1 MDLLKCRVCGFGM
14 SVSLGNIPDCGY
26 FAGQP
31 VSPPINGGKLWVCND
46 CGSMYRHPTLS
57 QSDYISLYEKAPG
70 TFWAKGEEERNDF
83 KLIYKFLDNHTGGSI
98 LDVGCY
104 SGNFLAGLPEKFE
117 KFGIELSDSA
127 SSEANLKGI
136 KVLGKALSDLDS
148 NLVFDVVVLI
158 DVIEHLLDV
167 KGIMNQ
173 AISRVKENGLLVIS
187 TGNPGCYFWRRLY
200 KSMFWYS
207 LPAEHLTFPSFKF
220 YHEFSVQN
228 GLRPPEQ
235 ICFRYLNINLTERL
249 SKILRSAPLL
259 LTPGLY
265 QRLRK
270 IYRYLK
276 NSTPASCATNP
287 VNMAGVFSDHHLAI
301 FRK

>member
-1 MDLLKCRVCGFGM
+1 MDLLKCRVCKLGTP
-14 SVSLGNIPDCGY
+14 VSLGNIPDCGY

-31 VSPPINGGKLWVCND
+31 VSPPINGGNLWVCNE
-46 CGSMYRHPTLS
+46 CGSMFRHPTLS

-70 TFWAKGEEERNDF
+70 TFWAKDEEQRTDF
-83 KLIYKFLDNHTGGSI
+83 ELIYKFLDNLTGGSI

-127 SSEANLKGI
+127 SRYASLKGI
-136 KVLGKALSDLDS
+136 KVLGKTLSDLDS
-148 NLVFDVVVLI
+148 NQAFDVVVLI

-167 KGIMNQ
+167 KEIMSQ
-173 AISRVKENGLLVIS
+173 AISHVKKNGLLIIS
-187 TGNPGCYFWRRLY
+187 TGNPGSFFWRRVY

-207 LPAEHLTFPSFKF
+207 LPAEHLTFPSFK
-220 YHEFSVQN
+220 YYLEFSVRN
-228 GLRPPEQ
+228 GLQPPEQ
-235 ICFRYLNINLTERL
+235 VCFRYLKIDLAERL
-249 SKILRSAPLL
+249 SKILRSTPLL

-265 QRLRK
+265 QSLRK
-270 IYRYLK
+270 IYRYIK
-276 NSTPASCATNP
+276 DSKPVTTTTNP
-287 VNMAGVFSDHHLAI
+287 VSLAGVFADHHLAI